1 MKVILE
7 TIKGYISLAREMRT
21 RDVYN
26 IILLIVISYIL
37 LCLNNKMIDYT
48 DYLTK
53 IEQNHELSI
62 KQREYVSPRI
72 SNLLLKLINGTGCD
86 YAIEAEYHNG
96 DKSLNGLSFKKFTM
110 LYEEPKNSN
119 NALLA
124 KEYQHQLNSLYKF
137 TSYLYDKGFLNM
149 SIEEL
154 RVIDKRFANEL
165 DLYDIK
171 RVIVYNFYIG
181 GNPAGF
187 LMLLYKEDY
196 RSGDAWIMSSTYR
209 CANDIAKLLSEPY

>member
-1 MKVILE
+1 MKIVLE
-7 TIKGYISLAREMRT
+7 TIKGYVSLAKELRT
-21 RDVYN
+21 RDIYHVVLLV
-26 IILLIVISYIL
+26 IITYIL

-48 DYLTK
+48 NYLTK

-72 SNLLLKLINGTGCD
+72 SNNLLKLINGTGCD

-110 LYEEPKNSN
+110 LYEEPKQARSV
-119 NALLA
+119 LLA
-124 KEYQHQLNSLYKF
+124 KEYQHQFNSLYKF
-137 TSYLYDKGFLNM
+137 TSYLYENGFFNM
-149 SIEEL
+149 SIKEL
-154 RVIDKRFANEL
+154 RNIDKRLANEL

-171 RVIVYNFYIG
+171 RVIAYNFYID

-187 LMLLYKEDY
+187 LMILYKNDTVIENN
-196 RSGDAWIMSSTYR
+196 IMNSVYR
-209 CANDIAKLLSEPY
+209 CSNDIAKLLSEPY